1 MEEKEPNK
9 NKKKKEANTFCV
21 WWEIHSKSLRR
32 TILLTICTMAG
43 QPRGVG
49 LEQLAEQLLVFPV
62 QLGSSCHQPDGSGDS
77 IRFILNAIQIIIKYI
92 RNFFKNEPFMF
103 LISDLAPIK

>member
-1 MEEKEPNK
+1 
-9 NKKKKEANTFCV
+9 
-21 WWEIHSKSLRR
+21 
-32 TILLTICTMAG
+32 MAG